1 MSIKQNK
8 SKQSPKKAKAAK
20 SAKASVKTSAK
31 ASAKTK
37 GGKNFKGAGAK
48 RSQKKAFKGAK
59 RSSEVK
65 DFKGSTKPKGSYCP
79 IEKDC
84 GACQHLRTPYEKQL
98 QNKQDYLIDLFEH
111 LIGVST
117 VIEPILGMDNP
128 FYYRNKVVS
137 PYAPGRKLKK
147 SQTQTKQ
154 RHKTLPYE
162 VLCGMYKE
170 GTHRI
175 IPSDSCLLENKNA
188 KQVILTIRD
197 LMVRFN
203 IDAYNEDTGEG
214 FLRHAIVR
222 VGHNSNEVLVTLVT
236 NENVFPRSKAFVKE
250 LVAKC
255 PFITTVVQNINTRQ
269 TNVILGE
276 KERTLYGPGFILD
289 TLCGLSFRI
298 SSHSFYQ
305 VNAIQTEVLY
315 RSAITIAQLTG
326 TEVVLDAYCGTG
338 TIGLVAAAGLP
349 EKPEA
354 CAKRVIG
361 VDVVE
366 DAIVDAR
373 NNALHNGIDNAQFFA
388 EDASEFMVRLAS
400 DKEEIDVLLM
410 DPPRAGS
417 TETFLDA
424 AATMN
429 PKRIVY
435 ISCNPKTQVRDA
447 EYLAHKGYVIKRMQ
461 AVDMFPHTNHIES
474 IILMEKIG
482 G

>member
-1 MSIKQNK
+1 MSIKQH
-8 SKQSPKKAKAAK
+8 KQKPQSKAKSHSK
-20 SAKASVKTSAK
+20 P
-31 ASAKTK
+31 
-37 GGKNFKGAGAK
+37 K
-48 RSQKKAFKGAK
+48 RSKPQQKPRLQSKTQPKSS
-59 RSSEVK
+59 RSI
-65 DFKGSTKPKGSYCP
+65 GPYCP
-79 IEKDC
+79 IEKKC
-84 GACQHLRTPYEKQL
+84 GACQHLQTPYPKQL
-98 QNKQDYLIDLFEH
+98 KQKQDYLMGLFEH
-111 LIGVST
+111 LIGVAT
-117 VIEPILGMDNP
+117 VVEPILGMDNP

-147 SQTQTKQ
+147 SQAQQNT

-170 GTHRI
+170 GTHII

-197 LMVRFN
+197 LMARFN

-214 FLRHAIVR
+214 FMRHAIVR

-236 NENVFPRSKAFVKE
+236 NENIFPRAKAFTKE
-250 LVAKC
+250 LVKKC

-289 TLCGLSFRI
+289 TLCNLSFRI

-305 VNAIQTEVLY
+305 VNATQTEVLY
-315 RSAITIAQLTG
+315 RSAINFAQLTG
-326 TEVVLDAYCGTG
+326 SEVVLDAYCGTG

-349 EKPEA
+349 ENPQA

-361 VDVVE
+361 MDVVE

-373 NNALHNGIDNAQFFA
+373 NNALHNGIENAQFFA
-388 EDASEFMVRLAS
+388 EDASEFMNRLAS
-400 DKEEIDVLLM
+400 NEETIDVLLM

-417 TETFLDA
+417 TETFLEA
-424 AATMN
+424 AAAMN

-447 EYLAHKGYVIKRMQ
+447 EYLAHKGYVIKRIQ
-461 AVDMFPHTNHIES
+461 AVDMFPHTNHVES